1 MSCDEVSNEELLR
14 EVQVWCRT
22 KKAGRFRNWDMD
34 DFINETWVAARC
46 LVDDKYDRTKGSLST
61 FIQRFLWDVVFRIYC
76 RQHQIQI
83 IRRRSDDQGTAY
95 LPREYRPMFTTSP
108 LDHATIQ
115 EDCYASSHEVD
126 GIDIERYPALT
137 DQQHSII
144 QMIGRGMNHGQI
156 GHALDRTASWVSNE
170 LKKIRNVITSNQ

>member
-46 LVDDKYDRTKGSLST
+46 LVDDKYDRNKGSLST

-76 RQHQIQI
+76 RQNQIQI
-83 IRRRSDDQGTAY
+83 VRKRVGSHDDLKYTT
-95 LPREYRPMFTTSP
+95 REYRQMFPHESTVQNEYIEDEHTYEADPIDPIVWDHLSP
-108 LDHATIQ
+108 
-115 EDCYASSHEVD
+115 
-126 GIDIERYPALT
+126 
-137 DQQHSII
+137 QHQSII
-144 QMIGRGMNHGQI
+144 QMIARGMTKTQI
-156 GHALDRTASWVSNE
+156 GKAFLRSSSWVTIE
-170 LKKIRNVITSNQ
+170 LRKIRKALGDQV